1 MNLKEQLNNDL
12 KEAMKGR
19 EKVKTNTLRNL
30 RAAMRYAEIDSGAEL
45 DDAGVLDVIAKQ
57 AKQHRDSI
65 TEYSKAGRTDL
76 VDEEAAE
83 LVILE
88 HYLPT
93 QLSEVEIKEKAQAI
107 INQLGVTDMKG
118 VGLVMKQLMVDLKGQ
133 ADGKVV
139 SQVVRQLLTR

>member
-88 HYLPT
+88 HYLPA
-93 QLSEVEIKEKAQAI
+93 QLSEVEIKEKAQVI

-139 SQVVRQLLTR
+139 SQVVRQILTR

>member
-30 RAAMRYAEIDSGAEL
+30 RAAMRYAEIDSGVEL

-88 HYLPT
+88 HYLPA